1 MRTPQTLTALD
12 ALARL
17 QLLPAEMSTELKRD
31 YTLLRLIENGLRLLY
46 DESTNM
52 LDLAQLPD
60 DIITPLLRR
69 HGFDVNSLASAAL
82 HATSCIRR
90 HFQSVFNPQ

>member
-1 MRTPQTLTALD
+1 
-12 ALARL
+12 
-17 QLLPAEMSTELKRD
+17 
-31 YTLLRLIENGLRLLY
+31 
-46 DESTNM
+46 M
-52 LDLAQLPD
+52 LDLDQLPD

-82 HATSCIRR
+82 HATSDIRR